1 MFLFNMNLK
10 KYLELRGLT
19 QQEMASLLHI
29 TQQAYGQYERA
40 NREPRIDTLRSIS
53 KILSVSLDEL
63 LGTTENAAD
72 ILTRCTTYLESLGF
86 RIEQDEDSVCV
97 YFPDSSKSASH
108 EQCVSFPAKELF
120 ATCISSVLD
129 RSDRDNAKRRED
141 AVYNALTVISMFQ
154 KF

>member
-10 KYLELRGLT
+10 KYRELRGLT

-63 LGTTENAAD
+63 LGTTANAAD
-72 ILTRCTTYLESLGF
+72 SLTRCTTYLESLGF
-86 RIEQDEDSVCV
+86 RIEQDESAIRV
-97 YFPDSSKSASH
+97 YFPDSSKPVTH
-108 EQCVSFPAKELF
+108 EQYVSFSTKELF
-120 ATCISSVLD
+120 TTCMSSVLD
-129 RSDRDNAKRRED
+129 RSDRENAKRRED
-141 AVYNALTVISMFQ
+141 AVYNALDVIAMFQ
-154 KF
+154 KS